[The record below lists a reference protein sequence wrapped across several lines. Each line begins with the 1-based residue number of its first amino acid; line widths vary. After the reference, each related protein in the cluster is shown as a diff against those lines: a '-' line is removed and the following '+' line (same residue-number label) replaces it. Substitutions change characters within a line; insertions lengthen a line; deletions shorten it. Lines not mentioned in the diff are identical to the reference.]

1 MQKARI
7 SIVFPILIVIATAG
21 VCPGSMHSQNT
32 AARASMGKKTTT
44 VHVLFGLK
52 APESFRPAC
61 SGSIVWETCVSSTK
75 HCRLSGAML
84 DSYGRNRI
92 GAFVPVEESD
102 FGCCGPLFGGELA
115 LQKVKLDPA
124 EEPVS

>member
-1 MQKARI
+1 MREAK
-7 SIVFPILIVIATAG
+7 
-21 VCPGSMHSQNT
+21 
-32 AARASMGKKTTT
+32 
-44 VHVLFGLK
+44 
-52 APESFRPAC
+52 
-61 SGSIVWETCVSSTK
+61 
-75 HCRLSGAML
+75 L

-92 GAFVPVEESD
+92 GAFVPVEKSD